1 MTAALEIVQPALHT
15 TVQDFGRFGYQ
26 ALGVPVSGALDAVS
40 LRLVNAVVGNDG
52 TTAALELFYGGLTL
66 AVAADSVRV
75 AASAEIE
82 VLGARSRVVPAW
94 YSVRLERGE
103 QLRVGATVA
112 WCGYLAVGGGLA
124 LDPVLGSWS
133 TTSRSA
139 LGGFEGRALRSGDL
153 LPLVRDAADERPEV
167 RLAEP
172 PDLTPRER
180 LRVVLGPQHQLFTTI
195 AIEKFLSE
203 PFQISADADRMGM
216 RLAGPDLE
224 HREGHDIVS
233 DGIVTGA
240 IQVPG
245 SGQPILLLAD
255 HQTTGGYPK
264 IATVMSADLPAVG
277 RLRPRDRLCFEAVS
291 VAAAEA
297 AARHLE
303 DDLCR
308 RAANVVAASPSIDET
323 ALRGGNL
330 ISGVVSGVES

>member
-94 YSVRLERGE
+94 HSVRLERGE

-133 TTSRSA
+133 TTSRSVGVSS
-139 LGGFEGRALRSGDL
+139 LGLVAGAVGRRHCSLSVRMKRSA
-153 LPLVRDAADERPEV
+153 LPLV
-167 RLAEP
+167 
-172 PDLTPRER
+172 
-180 LRVVLGPQHQLFTTI
+180 LG
-195 AIEKFLSE
+195 
-203 PFQISADADRMGM
+203 
-216 RLAGPDLE
+216 
-224 HREGHDIVS
+224 V
-233 DGIVTGA
+233 
-240 IQVPG
+240 
-245 SGQPILLLAD
+245 
-255 HQTTGGYPK
+255 
-264 IATVMSADLPAVG
+264 
-277 RLRPRDRLCFEAVS
+277 
-291 VAAAEA
+291 
-297 AARHLE
+297 
-303 DDLCR
+303 
-308 RAANVVAASPSIDET
+308 
-323 ALRGGNL
+323 
-330 ISGVVSGVES
+330 